1 MKLVLVQ
8 IYPWDRPS
16 LCEPDDWS
24 LEIGQRLLV
33 DTENGQELGRV
44 LGFKYLSD
52 DQAAAWSG
60 HTKKIAALAS
70 QEDCQ
75 IVDNFDKTLAL
86 SQCQQFIDQ
95 CQLEMKLV
103 DALISADNRRL
114 TFAFTAEG
122 RIDFREL
129 VRLLTRNFNKQIRLQ
144 QIGTRDE
151 AKLFGGQGVCGR
163 GLCCRGFLTELS
175 SVTSDMAEI
184 QGINHRG
191 SERISGICGRLMCC
205 LAYEADGYQTMAKK
219 LPDIGSQWK
228 VDGQMGYVINRNIL
242 KGTIMV
248 ELYDSQSGGRT
259 IVEVTP
265 GQATDKKDAPVQRR
279 WTGRRNK

>member
-1 MKLVLVQ
+1 MKLALVQ

-16 LCEPDDWS
+16 LCEPS
-24 LEIGQRLLV
+24 ELTIEIGQRLLV
-33 DTENGQELGRV
+33 ETDSGQELGRV
-44 LGFKYLSD
+44 LGFKYLSN
-52 DQAAAWSG
+52 DQLAAWSG
-60 HTKKIAALAS
+60 HTKKIVRLANS
-70 QEDCQ
+70 DDCQ
-75 IVDNFDKTLAL
+75 TVDQFDKTAAL

-95 CQLEMKLV
+95 CQLEMKLI
-103 DALISADNRRL
+103 DAAVSADNRRL

-205 LAYEADGYQTMAKK
+205 LAYEAEGYQAMAQK
-219 LPDIGSQWK
+219 LPNIGDQWK
-228 VDGQMGYVINRNIL
+228 VNGQLGQVINRHIL
-242 KGTIMV
+242 KGTIIV
-248 ELYDSQSGGRT
+248 EFHDSQAGGQT
-259 IVEVTP
+259 VVEITP
-265 GQATDKKDAPVQRR
+265 GQTTNKKDASVQRR
-279 WTGRRNK
+279 WIGRHHK

>member
-1 MKLVLVQ
+1 MKLALVQ

-16 LCEPDDWS
+16 LCELGELN

-33 DTENGQELGRV
+33 ETDSGQELGRV

-60 HTKKIAALAS
+60 HTKKIVELA
-70 QEDCQ
+70 QPDDCRV
-75 IVDNFDKTLAL
+75 VDEFDKTAAL

-95 CQLEMKLV
+95 CQLEMKLIDV
-103 DALISADNRRL
+103 AVSADNRRL

-205 LAYEADGYQTMAKK
+205 LAYEADGYQVMAKK
-219 LPDIGSQWK
+219 LPNIGDQWK
-228 VDGQMGYVINRNIL
+228 IDGQIGYVINRNIL

-248 ELYDSQSGGRT
+248 ELHDSQSNGRT
-259 IVEVTP
+259 IVEVDPNQTV
-265 GQATDKKDAPVQRR
+265 DKKDAPTQRR
-279 WTGRRNK
+279 WAGRRHK

>member
-1 MKLVLVQ
+1 MKLALVQ

-16 LCEPDDWS
+16 LCELGDLAP
-24 LEIGQRLLV
+24 EIGQRLLV
-33 DTENGQELGRV
+33 ETENGQELGKL

-52 DQAAAWSG
+52 EQATAWSER
-60 HTKKIAALAS
+60 TSQITAIASAR
-70 QEDCQ
+70 DCQ
-75 IVDNFDKTLAL
+75 TVDEFDKTEAI
-86 SQCQQFIDQ
+86 SQCQQFIEQ
-95 CQLEMKLV
+95 CRLDMKLV
-103 DALISADNRRL
+103 DAAISNDGRRL

-122 RIDFREL
+122 RVDFREL
-129 VRLLTRNFNKQIRLQ
+129 VRLLTRNFNRQIRLQ

-205 LAYEADGYQTMAKK
+205 LAYEASGYQEMARK
-219 LPDIGSQWK
+219 LPAIGSPWK
-228 VDGQMGYVINRNIL
+228 IDGQNGTIINRSIL

-248 ELYDSQSGGRT
+248 EIGDRQAGDRT
-259 IVEVTP
+259 VVEINP
-265 GQATDKKDAPVQRR
+265 EQPAIKKDQSIKKNWSKR
-279 WTGRRNK
+279 KK

>member
-1 MKLVLVQ
+1 MKLVLIQ

-16 LCEPDDWS
+16 LCEPGEWS
-24 LEIGQRLLV
+24 LEIGQRLLI

-60 HTKKIAALAS
+60 YTKTIASLVS
-70 QEDCQ
+70 PEDCQ
-75 IVDNFDKTLAL
+75 TVDNFDKTNVIN
-86 SQCQQFIDQ
+86 QCQEFVDQ
-95 CQLEMKLV
+95 CQVAMKLV
-103 DALISADNRRL
+103 DAAISSDNRRL

-122 RIDFREL
+122 RVDFREL
-129 VRLLTRNFNKQIRLQ
+129 VRLLTGHFNKQIRLQ

-151 AKLFGGQGVCGR
+151 AKLFGGQGACGR

-205 LAYEADGYQTMAKK
+205 LSYEAEGYQAMAKK
-219 LPDIGSQWK
+219 LPEIGSEWK
-228 VDGQMGYVINRNIL
+228 VDDQIGVVINRNIL
-242 KGTIMV
+242 KGSIIV
-248 ELYDSQSGGRT
+248 ELQDSQSNSRT
-259 IVEVTP
+259 IVEIIP

-279 WTGRRNK
+279 WGGRRSK